1 MKKKISKIIDNF
13 KKEKVKIKR
22 KKKEEIEELKV
33 KVGEEDQWTIKT
45 KIINKLVNKERK
57 LINLDIMI
65 KIQSI

>member
-1 MKKKISKIIDNF
+1 
-13 KKEKVKIKR
+13 VKIKR

>member
-33 KVGEEDQWTIKT
+33 KVGEEDQLTI
-45 KIINKLVNKERK
+45 
-57 LINLDIMI
+57 
-65 KIQSI
+65 

>member
-33 KVGEEDQWTIKT
+33 KVGEEDQLTIKT